1 MTELLTNKVA
11 ETVLEKKIS
20 KALNLKLLKFNDQIE
35 FDKRH
40 IDRSKIV
47 FTENFLNYVVDKKKS
62 TLEILG
68 LYKEKFSIL
77 F

>member
-35 FDKRH
+35 FDRRH

-47 FTENFLNYVVDKKKS
+47 FTENFLNYVIEKKKS
-62 TLEILG
+62 TLEILS
-68 LYKEKFSIL
+68 LYKEKFSIP

>member
-47 FTENFLNYVVDKKKS
+47 FTENFLNYVVDKKKVP
-62 TLEILG
+62 
-68 LYKEKFSIL
+68 
-77 F
+77 